1 MRADRIL
8 AAGAAGVLLLG
19 LTGCSGA
26 ASQPQSVTVDYTID
40 GDAKSADVAIPGLA
54 CQTLGERVFYST
66 TAARNGDDPLPFVA
80 NADGGSYES
89 VIVTLQVTDDL
100 WFTSGKPF
108 TATEDGVSFDGV
120 VGGVGPLDDSGLPTV
135 ALDGAAT
142 LTGDLDCT
150 EKK

>member
-1 MRADRIL
+1 MRVAG
-8 AAGAAGVLLLG
+8 AAGAAGILLLA

-26 ASQPQSVTVDYTID
+26 GSQPQSVTVAYTND
-40 GDAKSADVAIPGLA
+40 GDEKTVDVEIPGLA

-66 TAARNGDDPLPFVA
+66 TAERNGDDPLPFVA
-80 NADGGSYES
+80 NADGASYES
-89 VIVTLQVTDDL
+89 VIVTVQVSDDL

-120 VGGVGPLDDSGLPTV
+120 VGGIGPLDDSGLPTAAV
-135 ALDGAAT
+135 DGAAT
-142 LTGDLDCT
+142 MTGDLDCT